1 MNLFHRWYCRSDGWA
16 RIVKEHML
24 PAILKDVDLGE
35 NVIEIGP
42 GPGRT
47 TEWLSERVPRLT
59 AVEIDPDLARK
70 LQARMAN
77 TNVTVVEGDATRLTM
92 GTGEF
97 SGAVC
102 FTMLHHV
109 PSPELQDRLFSEVCR
124 VLQPGG
130 LYVGSDSTPSFLW
143 RFVHL
148 ADTAVPIDPET
159 LQPRLETAGFTD
171 VAVNVRK
178 EGGLS
183 FRARKPA

>member
-16 RIVKEHML
+16 RIVKEQML

-35 NVIEIGP
+35 NVIEVGP

-47 TEWLSERVPRLT
+47 TEWLSERVPHLT

-70 LQARMAN
+70 LRARMAG

-92 GTGEF
+92 GDGEF

-124 VLQPGG
+124 VLQPRGI
-130 LYVGSDSTPSFLW
+130 YVGSDSTPSLLW
-143 RFVHL
+143 RLYHI
-148 ADTAVPIDPET
+148 ADTAVPVDPET
-159 LQPRLETAGFTD
+159 LQPRLEAAGFTN
-171 VAVNVRK
+171 VTVNVRK
-178 EGGLS
+178 AGGFN

>member
-1 MNLFHRWYCRSDGWA
+1 MNLIHRWYCRSGGWA
-16 RIVKEHML
+16 RIVQQHML

-47 TEWLSERVPRLT
+47 TEWLSQRVPRLT

-70 LQARMAN
+70 LQARMAD
-77 TNVTVVEGDATRLTM
+77 TNVTVIQGDATKLTM
-92 GTGEF
+92 GGGEF

-109 PSPELQDRLFSEVCR
+109 PTPELQDRLFSEVCR

-130 LYVGSDSTPSFLW
+130 LYVGSDSTPSLSW
-143 RFVHL
+143 RLFHI
-148 ADTAVPIDPET
+148 ADTCVPVDPET
-159 LQPRLETAGFTD
+159 LKPRLETAGFAD
-171 VAVNVRK
+171 VKVSVRK
-178 EGGLS
+178 EGGFS